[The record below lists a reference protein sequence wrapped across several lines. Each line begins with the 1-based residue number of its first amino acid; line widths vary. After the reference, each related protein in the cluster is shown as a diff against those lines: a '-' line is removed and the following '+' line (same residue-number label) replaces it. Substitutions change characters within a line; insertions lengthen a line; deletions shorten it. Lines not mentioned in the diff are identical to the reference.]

1 MKYNYQNL
9 SSCHTETQ
17 FTFRKVSLLLWSAN
31 LLSSSLTKAL
41 STLTNMTIF
50 SFDQGDHG
58 DQCQQGDHGNQCLQH
73 LFQFVL
79 HLGKT
84 RHLHC
89 WPSTL
94 FRPSKICRGS
104 LFQKMLRKSKRN
116 SIPPYTYCFSLSC
129 LKSNIR
135 LIIFSNLTTEPLVHT
150 ETEWHETA
158 LCCSLLPVLRS
169 RSTSGNTG
177 IRYCW
182 IGCHENRRVNRLTLS
197 DAQVFTL
204 CNCGQSSDLVLI
216 GRGGRLPNPNWL
228 SKTQHWHWL

>member
-1 MKYNYQNL
+1 MSRKPVSENVTEFKKKFNPSL
-9 SSCHTETQ
+9 HT
-17 FTFRKVSLLLWSAN
+17 LLLSAP
-31 LLSSSLTKAL
+31 
-41 STLTNMTIF
+41 I
-50 SFDQGDHG
+50 
-58 DQCQQGDHGNQCLQH
+58 
-73 LFQFVL
+73 
-79 HLGKT
+79 
-84 RHLHC
+84 
-89 WPSTL
+89 
-94 FRPSKICRGS
+94 
-104 LFQKMLRKSKRN
+104 
-116 SIPPYTYCFSLSC
+116 SC

-204 CNCGQSSDLVLI
+204 CNSGQSSDLVLI
-216 GRGGRLPNPNWL
+216 GRGGGYPIQIDCQRHNTDTDSNISGYFEIAILNSFL
-228 SKTQHWHWL
+228 LI